1 MKSNFRRINK
11 ATIKRRYTVCCDA
24 HKGRCLSYNRKW
36 WWQFQCNRIRRY
48 IAPHHSDKPLKKNVV
63 CVRFVSGTAIVSP
76 PFWAF
81 VRQWWRH
88 ARAVHNVTEQKMN
101 RQKKIL
107 SKYLITTLFPIFCVS
122 NISFFSALLFACFL
136 RVFFFIFI
144 FYAWSIDVPTNQQ
157 DSGLRCAFQ
166 FSLSYLYCVPAA
178 EWQWAST
185 SWATRSA
192 HD

>member
-1 MKSNFRRINK
+1 MHTKDGVYRTIENDGGNFNVTEY
-11 ATIKRRYTVCCDA
+11 AGTSHLTIQT
-24 HKGRCLSYNRKW
+24 N
-36 WWQFQCNRIRRY
+36 
-48 IAPHHSDKPLKKNVV
+48 HSKKKCV

-122 NISFFSALLFACFL
+122 NISFFFLPSHACFL
-136 RVFFFIFI
+136 RVLFFIFI